1 MSPEDRDIAV
11 ALQFKNDAALDG
23 LTAKGEELPRRDPSG
38 KQALQDV
45 TDKRSEVCEIVT
57 SDLMQEV
64 TLKQY
69 QFIFASVAAR

>member
-1 MSPEDRDIAV
+1 MTRRWMHSPQREGLRDKI
-11 ALQFKNDAALDG
+11 QG
-23 LTAKGEELPRRDPSG
+23 G

-45 TDKRSEVCEIVT
+45 TDNRSQVCEIVT

-69 QFIFASVAAR
+69 QFLFAGIAARCRLTPVIGFVRK